1 MYITSKMNFS
11 VREYQPSAPLK
22 QFVDCF
28 WEGTFNLNG
37 NENVSFR
44 MVPNACLELIIHLD
58 DLRCN
63 FPGPKSLIQT
73 PDYMLIGLFTET
85 AEVHFTGTVPVF
97 TIRFKPE
104 ALFSLF
110 SLNGAEVFGRYEDVT
125 LMPGNDFSDFCNRI
139 RGKNDSSEMIAFA
152 EQYLLKKLNERKSK
166 LDYVGR
172 AAELMREP
180 GVTNIKEISNEVCI
194 SERQLERK
202 FREIIGI
209 GPKHYLRL
217 TRINRVLKILEHGR
231 SLNLTSVAYHCGYFD
246 QAHFIK
252 DFKKITGKNPA
263 LFFKQKQQFVTLPG
277 SLNIG

>member
-1 MYITSKMNFS
+1 MNFS

-28 WEGTFNLNG
+28 WEGTFNLDG
-37 NENVSFR
+37 SENVSFR

-63 FPGPKSLIQT
+63 FPGPESPVQT

-110 SLNGAEVFGRYEDVT
+110 SLSGTEVFGRYEDIS
-125 LMPGNDFSDFCNRI
+125 LMLGSDFRDFCHRI
-139 RGKNDSSEMIAFA
+139 REKKDTSEMIAFS
-152 EQYLLKKLNERKSK
+152 EQYLMSK
-166 LDYVGR
+166 LKERESKPDYVGK
-172 AAELMREP
+172 AAELMRNP
-180 GVTNIKEISNEVCI
+180 GLSNIKEISNEVCI

-209 GPKHYLRL
+209 APKHYLRL
-217 TRINRVLKILEHGR
+217 TRINRVLKILERGR
-231 SLNLTSVAYHCGYFD
+231 SLDLTSIAYHCGYFD

-252 DFKKITGKNPA
+252 DFKKITGKNPS
-263 LFFKQKQQFVTLPG
+263 LFFKQKQQFLTLPG
-277 SLNIG
+277 EVYLG

>member
-1 MYITSKMNFS
+1 MNFF
-11 VREYQPSAPLK
+11 VREYQQSAPLK

-28 WEGTFNLNG
+28 WEGTFNLND

-63 FPGPKSLIQT
+63 FPGPESLTQT

-110 SLNGAEVFGRYEDVT
+110 SLNGAEVFGRYEDIS
-125 LMPGNDFSDFCNRI
+125 LMLGSDFRDFCHRI
-139 RGKNDSSEMIAFA
+139 REKNNTSEMIAFS
-152 EQYLLKKLNERKSK
+152 EQYLMSKLKERESK

-172 AAELMREP
+172 AAEIMRDP

-194 SERQLERK
+194 SQRQLERK

-217 TRINRVLKILEHGR
+217 TRINRVLKLLEHGQ
-231 SLNLTSVAYHCGYFD
+231 SLDLTSVAYNCGYFD

-252 DFKKITGKNPA
+252 DFKKLTGKNPT
-263 LFFKQKQQFVTLPG
+263 LFVEQKQQFITLPG
-277 SLNIG
+277 EVIF

>member
-1 MYITSKMNFS
+1 MNFS

-28 WEGTFNLNG
+28 WKGTFNLNG
-37 NENVSFR
+37 KENVSFR
-44 MVPNACLELIIHLD
+44 MIPNACLELIIHLD

-63 FPGPKSLIQT
+63 FPGPKSLTQT

-85 AEVHFTGTVPVF
+85 AEVHFIGTVLVF
-97 TIRFKPE
+97 TIRLKPE

-110 SLNGAEVFGRYEDVT
+110 SLKGTEVFGRYEDIS
-125 LMPGNDFSDFCNRI
+125 LMLGSDFRDFCHRI
-139 RGKNDSSEMIAFA
+139 REKNDISEMISFS
-152 EQYLLKKLNERKSK
+152 EQYLMSKLKERESK
-166 LDYVGR
+166 LDYVGK
-172 AAELMREP
+172 AAELMRYP
-180 GVTNIKEISNEVCI
+180 GLTNIKEISNEVCI

-217 TRINRVLKILEHGR
+217 TRINRVLKILEHRR
-231 SLNLTSVAYHCGYFD
+231 SLDLTSVAYHCGYFD

-252 DFKKITGKNPA
+252 DFKKITGKNPT
-263 LFFKQKQQFVTLPG
+263 LFFKQKQQFITLPG
-277 SLNIG
+277 EVNFG